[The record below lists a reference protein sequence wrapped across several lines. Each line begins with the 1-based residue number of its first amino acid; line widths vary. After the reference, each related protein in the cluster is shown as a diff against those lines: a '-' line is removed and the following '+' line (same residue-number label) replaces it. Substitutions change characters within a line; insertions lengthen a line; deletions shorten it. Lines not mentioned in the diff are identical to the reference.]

1 MTASYHD
8 ILIYKVVLEC
18 HCHLNIR
25 GVPETGIKGRD
36 KWSHPTVSVECNYLS
51 LPLIP
56 VSGTVNV
63 TWLATNHRA
72 LLIQYFIQHPRDFVE
87 TSCWFI
93 MTVLLKNWV
102 GSQNNNWN
110 VNHPSQY
117 KNAICIACPFCGE
130 SICYWRISKTKM
142 SLLQSFDGFFGV
154 SLTDL
159 LNKQSNSQ
167 LFEMLL
173 CSYDVTATTA
183 LLQYP
188 SMWVSVSSFPLTG
201 SIHLHID
208 AETKW
213 PPFSRRQFK
222 WIFLNEN
229 VWILIEVS
237 LKFVPKGPINN
248 IPALIQIMAWR
259 RLGDKPLYEPMMVSL
274 LTHIY
279 VTRPQ
284 WVKWKHIRSSIH
296 FYIPMCVSFDIHGWL
311 LTSILNDLQALM
323 APMIHGPGKHQG

>member
-1 MTASYHD
+1 MTVSCHD
-8 ILIYKVVLEC
+8 ILTYKVALEC
-18 HCHLNIR
+18 SRHLNIWP
-25 GVPETGIKGRD
+25 VFCQKQVSKAGISNYIPHDQWDVITCPCLWYLFLALSTQRR
-36 KWSHPTVSVECNYLS
+36 WS
-51 LPLIP
+51 
-56 VSGTVNV
+56 
-63 TWLATNHRA
+63 TNHRE
-72 LLIQYFIQHPRDFVE
+72 LSIQYFIQHPRDFVE
-87 TSCWFI
+87 TACWFI
-93 MTVLLKNWV
+93 MLKNWV
-102 GSQNNNWN
+102 RTQNNNWN
-110 VNHPSQY
+110 VNHPPQH
-117 KNAICIACPFCGE
+117 KNTICITCPFCGE
-130 SICYWRISKTKM
+130 SICYWRISNTKM
-142 SLLQSFDGFFGV
+142 PLLQSFDGFFGI

-173 CSYDVTATTA
+173 CSYDVTATTT

-188 SMWVSVSSFPLTG
+188 SMQACLVSNWQEAYINTLRPRQNGRHFPDDSF
-201 SIHLHID
+201 
-208 AETKW
+208 
-213 PPFSRRQFK
+213 R

-229 VWILIEVS
+229 VWISIEVS

-248 IPALIQIMAWR
+248 IPALVQIMAWR
-259 RLGDKPLYEPMMVSL
+259 QPGDKPLSEPMMVSL

-323 APMIHGPGKHQG
+323 APVIHGPGKHQG